1 MQGRSARHGCA
12 LLSGLA
18 VAVPALV
25 FALGFVLSPLT
36 PWAIAYAL
44 GLATLAVGLLLFAFQ
59 RRPARVIAAAGVA
72 LLLAIGVL
80 RLIRSQPAPGVRLT
94 TLPGDGGARWVA
106 RLLPEQDG
114 SLPAARLLELGTGLN
129 DEEGPRFE
137 SILRASYE
145 RMGAASTT
153 ATPAIATYLGL
164 QRPGAFDTVV
174 ITEFEQPTPR
184 GVVIFLHGYAGNFLV
199 YCWEFAQAAREAGLF
214 TVCPSVDSHGAWW
227 SDAGERTVIETLSF
241 VRELGAQKVFLAG
254 LSNGAAGASVLA
266 LRHRKELS
274 GLILIS
280 GTRSEEAPPGLPTL
294 VVQGSRDRM
303 MPASY
308 ARAYAKRSG
317 AHYAEIGGG
326 HLVFLSRHEQV
337 RPIISHFLRGL

>member
-1 MQGRSARHGCA
+1 MQGRTARHGCA
-12 LLSGLA
+12 LLAGLV
-18 VAVPALV
+18 VAVPAL
-25 FALGFVLSPLT
+25 ALAVGVVLSPLT
-36 PWAIAYAL
+36 PWTIAYAL

-59 RRPARVIAAAGVA
+59 RRRARVIAAAGAA
-72 LLLAIGVL
+72 LLLAVGVL
-80 RLIRSQPAPGVRLT
+80 RLVRSQPVPGVRLT
-94 TLPGDGGARWVA
+94 SLPGDGGARWVA

-114 SLPAARLLELGTGLN
+114 SLPAARLLELGGGLN
-129 DEEGPRFE
+129 DDEGLRFAD
-137 SILRASYE
+137 ILRASYE

-164 QRPGAFDTVV
+164 QRATAFDTVV
-174 ITEFEQPTPR
+174 ITDPAQTKAR
-184 GVVIFLHGYAGNFLV
+184 DAVIFLHGYAGNFLV
-199 YCWEFAQAAREAGLF
+199 YCWEFAQAARKAGFF

-227 SDAGERTVIETLSF
+227 SDTAERTLLETLSF
-241 VRELGAQKVFLAG
+241 VRELGAQRIVLAG

-266 LRHRKELS
+266 WRHRKELS

-280 GTRSEEAPPGLPTL
+280 GSRAEQAPPGLPTL

-303 MPASY
+303 MPASD
-308 ARAYAKRSG
+308 ARAYARRSG

-337 RPIISHFLRGL
+337 RPVISHFLQSL